1 MVHVSTL
8 ERALEAMA
16 FGADGLVHVWV
27 LLISST
33 APAGPPPSVFIA
45 PEEWT
50 QVEIQLEDFTTATPE
65 IIAGLAFVAEGPV
78 GTFAFEVDEVE
89 VR

>member
-1 MVHVSTL
+1 MIRFRT
-8 ERALEAMA
+8 R
-16 FGADGLVHVWV
+16 GDGGQYSVMLVGDP
-27 LLISST
+27 
-33 APAGPPPSVFIA
+33 APAGPPPTVTFVA
-45 PEEWT
+45 PGEWT
-50 QVEIQLEDFTTATPE
+50 QVEIRLEDFPTATPE

>member
-1 MVHVSTL
+1 MLVT
-8 ERALEAMA
+8 
-16 FGADGLVHVWV
+16 GAE
-27 LLISST
+27 
-33 APAGPPPSVFIA
+33 PAGPPPTVTFVA

-50 QVEIQLEDFTTATPE
+50 QVEIRLEDCRTPTPE

-78 GTFAFEVDEVE
+78 GTFSFEVDEVE

>member
-1 MVHVSTL
+1 
-8 ERALEAMA
+8 MA

-27 LLISST
+27 MLISSA

-50 QVEIQLEDFTTATPE
+50 QVEIQLKDFTTATPE
-65 IIAGLAFVAEGPV
+65 IIAGLALWRRGRL
-78 GTFAFEVDEVE
+78 GGS
-89 VR
+89 RSRWMRWR